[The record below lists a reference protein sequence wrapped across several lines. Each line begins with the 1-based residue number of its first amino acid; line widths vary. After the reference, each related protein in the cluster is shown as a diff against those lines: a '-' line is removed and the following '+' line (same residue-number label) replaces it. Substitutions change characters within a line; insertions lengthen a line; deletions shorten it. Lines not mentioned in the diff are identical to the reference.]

1 MSAGSATGTAPLHD
15 KTPRV
20 RDALRQLMGEPSMVG
35 ATLVS
40 RDGLCLLNYEER
52 IIAPETLSA
61 MSAALV
67 GAAET
72 AFYHLGEGRS
82 IRVTAETENSKLI
95 AIGATE
101 DILLVVITSGTSPLN
116 VVMPRVEQAAAMIR
130 DILEGD

>member
-1 MSAGSATGTAPLHD
+1 M
-15 KTPRV
+15 
-20 RDALRQLMGEPSMVG
+20 RDALRQLMAESSMVG

-40 RDGLCLLNYEER
+40 RDGICLINYEER

-101 DILLVVITSGTSPLN
+101 DVLLVVITNGTSPLD
-116 VVMPRVEQAAAMIR
+116 VVMPRVEQAAQKVR
-130 DILEGD
+130 ELLGGD